1 MANYTISLSGLQST
15 SRALDTVSNNIANSN
30 TYGYK
35 AGEYVFADQFIRAI
49 NPADQSRVG
58 LGVQNTMVR
67 RSNIQGTIVASAN
80 QLDLAIN
87 GQGMFRLLQS
97 SGIPGE
103 VDPSA
108 VFYSRNGQFM
118 VNKEGYIVNS
128 SGMYLTGFQPTAD
141 KTGISDDTIANNGL
155 LKLPGEYMPGVATTR
170 STVTALVDS
179 RSDAYTPQTGVP
191 FDPQNS
197 ASYNNKTTQT
207 IFDNEGAAHTL
218 ELYYRRTGDR
228 PMEIVNTSQGY
239 IYTPSPSSTVNLST
253 DASLTNSGRQ
263 VVLNRDSVLRME
275 TAPLFKELADADTT
289 NNTVILRS
297 NVGTG
302 PAAQVT
308 PGMRIYVNGVDTGL
322 EVGSGAGDVD
332 VTTTPG
338 KTIITTASGNLS
350 IPANSE
356 VSFYSKYEIRTGTAT
371 LPATT
376 TAEMTADSIGIV
388 GYRVLVG
395 GVDTGAHVVSVAADN
410 KTLTFDKPIATSS
423 TGGAFEFRPVNSMTL
438 VTPDGTRVSVQGTT
452 NQKGLANPTKL
463 YANMATV
470 MVYGALNGR
479 FFNNPVDTSV
489 TTNPEKI
496 FTESPA
502 TGGVNGPYK
511 AVLEMNFVG
520 GRNIDSL
527 VTDNRSGSPLFRT
540 SNNLYAEVTNQAGGP
555 VYLDFELDMT
565 DTTLQAGAF
574 QITRNV
580 QNGEPLSRLTNVAVD
595 TQGRIVATY
604 GSGKQLYV
612 GQVALVH
619 FDAFEG
625 LIPVGNNTFA
635 ASIDS
640 GTEQTASTV
649 LVGKAGTG
657 IFGDIKAQAL
667 ESSNVDLANELVRLL
682 ILQRSYTANSQGL
695 RAFDSTLQDTLRII
709 G

>member
-1 MANYTISLSGLQST
+1 MANYTISLSGLNST

-35 AGEYVFADQFIRAI
+35 AGEYVFADQFVRAI

-67 RSNIQGTIVASAN
+67 RSNTQGTIVASAN

-87 GQGMFRLLQS
+87 GQGMFRMLQS

-103 VDPSA
+103 IDPSA
-108 VFYSRNGQFM
+108 VFYTRNGQFM

-128 SGMYLTGFQPTAD
+128 NGMYLTGFQPTAD
-141 KTGISDDTIANNGL
+141 KTAISDDTIANNGL
-155 LKLPGEYMPGVATTR
+155 LKLPGEYLQGTATT
-170 STVTALVDS
+170 SSKITALVDS
-179 RSDAYTPQTGVP
+179 RADAYTPSTGVE
-191 FDPQNS
+191 FDPKNP

-207 IFDNEGAAHTL
+207 IFDNEGGAHTL
-218 ELYYRRTGDR
+218 ELYYRRIGDSSLIIER
-228 PMEIVNTSQGY
+228 TPQGY
-239 IYTPSPSSTVNLST
+239 IYQPSPSRTVNLAT
-253 DASLTNSGRQ
+253 DESLTDDGRR
-263 VVLNRDSVLRME
+263 VVLNRDAILRME
-275 TAPLFKELADADTT
+275 TAPLYKDLAQSS
-289 NNTVILRS
+289 TVDSTL
-297 NVGTG
+297 
-302 PAAQVT
+302 VT
-308 PGMRIYVNGVDTGL
+308 LKSDDEGQIDEGMAIYVNGVDTGETVEEL
-322 EVGSGAGDVD
+322 GTSSDG
-332 VTTTPG
+332 TT
-338 KTIITTASGNLS
+338 IVTASGSLN
-350 IPANSE
+350 IPINAE
-356 VSFYSKYEIRTGTAT
+356 VSFYDPEDMK
-371 LPATT
+371 
-376 TAEMTADSIGIV
+376 
-388 GYRVLVG
+388 
-395 GVDTGAHVVSVAADN
+395 
-410 KTLTFDKPIATSS
+410 
-423 TGGAFEFRPVNSMTL
+423 SMTL
-438 VTPDGTRVSVQGTT
+438 ITADGTRISVQGST
-452 NQKGLANPTKL
+452 NKRITEDEDSFELT
-463 YANMATV
+463 ANMATV

-479 FFNNPVDTSV
+479 FFNFDQGV
-489 TTNPEKI
+489 TTNPEKVFI
-496 FTESPA
+496 ESAAIGVPT
-502 TGGVNGPYK
+502 TGYK

-527 VTDNRSGSPLFRT
+527 VTDTRSGSPLFRT
-540 SNNLYAEVTNQAGGP
+540 SNNLYAELTNQAGGP
-555 VYLDFELDMT
+555 VFLDFELDVT

-574 QITRNV
+574 QVTRNI
-580 QNGEPLSRLTNVAVD
+580 QNGEPLARLTNVAVD

-604 GSGKQLYV
+604 GTGKQLYV

-640 GTEQTASTV
+640 GTEQSTSGV
-649 LVGKAGTG
+649 IVGKAGTG